1 MIIHHDWRYSLL
13 CPELFSNKFGVLLT
27 YLYLRSHDEDKLVDT
42 GLETH
47 CGLWAV
53 SYRAGH
59 DDLEDISFLYGSG
72 CDAVARDR

>member
-1 MIIHHDWRYSLL
+1 M
-13 CPELFSNKFGVLLT
+13 LT

-42 GLETH
+42 GSETH
-47 CGLWAV
+47 CGIRAV